1 MTPDERWLRDILHN
15 IALARGFIADLNE
28 AAFLEGDLHF
38 YAVEAALLKISEAA
52 RRLSPDMTES
62 SPDLPWG
69 AIRAI
74 RNIIA
79 HEYQR
84 VDRRIIWRTVNTDLP
99 KLQAFAETALAR
111 LPKE

>member
-1 MTPDERWLRDILHN
+1 MS
-15 IALARGFIADLNE
+15 E
-28 AAFLEGDLHF
+28 AAFLGDDLHF

-52 RRLSPDMTES
+52 RRLSPAITES
-62 SPDLPWG
+62 GQDLPWP

-84 VDRRIIWRTVNTDLP
+84 VDRRIIWRTVTTELP
-99 KLQAFAETALAR
+99 RLQAFAETALAR
-111 LPKE
+111 LPNE